1 MKNITLCISRMKT
14 KTHLIMH
21 VKTHVKMS
29 LNMCQTEN
37 ETACKNARETHVQ
50 MHIQTDQSE
59 PAFDDLTRKCPL
71 SKEGKEDNLRVKNL
85 FQKTENGDLIP

>member
-21 VKTHVKMS
+21 VKTHV
-29 LNMCQTEN
+29 
-37 ETACKNARETHVQ
+37 Q
-50 MHIQTDQSE
+50 MHIKTDQSE